1 MHLKIDRET
10 LLKAVGRTLGVVDRR
25 GTMPILANFLMQ
37 TDENRVVISATD
49 LEVSFRG
56 FYPAEVQEHGALT
69 VQAHYFYNLIK
80 ELPGEILDLEGTE
93 ASKLKIR
100 VGDARYQFH
109 GLPADTFPPVP
120 EITDQELVQVESRM
134 VKEMIEKTIFSVSV
148 DDLQYHLSSIYWERV
163 GFPRG
168 GPEQELPK
176 TDASLEGAP
185 GEEGAEPGLDYWLRL
200 ISTDGHRLT
209 LIERLLAE
217 SGQFPMDKGILIP
230 RKGMAEVIR
239 FLAEEEKVSLGL
251 GKQSLALKA
260 DDRYLFIRL
269 LTDKKFPDY
278 RRIIPETFAY
288 RFAINRRQ
296 FFDTIRRIALLST
309 ERFKGVILKLMP
321 DHVEVTFNNPEVGE
335 GREVVGLF
343 MEQGDPGGLP
353 MEIGFNAPY
362 FLEPLNS
369 MSSDMVILELNEK
382 DRPCRVVDQTDPH
395 YFSII
400 MPMSL

>member
-1 MHLKIDRET
+1 MRLSIDRET
-10 LLKAVGRTLGVVDRR
+10 LLKGVGRTLGVVDRR
-25 GTMPILANFLMQ
+25 GTMPILANFLLQ

-69 VQAHYFYNLIK
+69 VQAHYFFNLIK
-80 ELPGEILDLEGTE
+80 ELPGETLELTGTE
-93 ASKLKIR
+93 ASNLKIQ
-100 VGDARYQFH
+100 VGDARYQLH
-109 GLPADTFPPVP
+109 GLPADQFPPVP
-120 EITDQELVQVESRM
+120 EITDQELVQVESGM
-134 VKEMIEKTIFSVSV
+134 IKEMIEKTIFSVSA
-148 DDLQYHLSSIYWERV
+148 DDLQYHLSSIFWERV

-168 GPEQELPK
+168 GSEVEHIP
-176 TDASLEGAP
+176 
-185 GEEGAEPGLDYWLRL
+185 EEGVEADLDYWLRL

-209 LIERLLAE
+209 FIERPLPL
-217 SGQFPMDKGILIP
+217 SGQFAMAKGILIP

-269 LTDKKFPDY
+269 LLDKKFPDY

-288 RFAINRRQ
+288 RFAINRRIL
-296 FFDTIRRIALLST
+296 FDTIRRISLLST

-321 DHVEVTFNNPEVGE
+321 DHLEVTFNNPEVGE
-335 GREVVGLF
+335 GREVVGLL
-343 MEQGDPGGLP
+343 MEQGDPGALP
-353 MEIGFNAPY
+353 MEIGFNARY
-362 FLEPLNS
+362 FLEPLNA
-369 MSSDMVILELNEK
+369 MTSDMVILQVNEK
-382 DRPCRVVDQTDPH
+382 DRPCCLVDQTDPH
-395 YFSII
+395 YLSII

>member
-1 MHLKIDRET
+1 MRLSINRET
-10 LLKAVGRTLGVVDRR
+10 LLKGIGRTLGVVDRR
-25 GTMPILANFLMQ
+25 GTMPILANFLLQ

-69 VQAHYFYNLIK
+69 VQAHYFFNLIK
-80 ELPGEILDLEGTE
+80 ELPGETLELIGTDN
-93 ASKLKIR
+93 SNLKIQ
-100 VGDARYQFH
+100 VGDARYQLH
-109 GLPADTFPPVP
+109 GLPADQFPPVP
-120 EITDQELVQVESRM
+120 EITDQELVQVESGM
-134 VKEMIEKTIFSVSV
+134 VKEMIEKTIFSVSA

-163 GFPRG
+163 GLARG
-168 GPEQELPK
+168 EPGQPVGEVPAEG
-176 TDASLEGAP
+176 EGADQ
-185 GEEGAEPGLDYWLRL
+185 ERDYWLRL

-209 LIERLLAE
+209 LVERPLPE

-269 LTDKKFPDY
+269 LLDKKFPDY
-278 RRIIPETFAY
+278 RRIIPESFAY
-288 RFAINRRQ
+288 RFAINRRVL
-296 FFDTIRRIALLST
+296 FDTIRRIALLST

-321 DHVEVTFNNPEVGE
+321 DHLEVTFNNPEVGE

-343 MEQGDPGGLP
+343 MEQGDAGALP
-353 MEIGFNAPY
+353 MEIGFNARY
-362 FLEPLNS
+362 FLEPLNA
-369 MSSDMVILELNEK
+369 MASDMVILQVNEK
-382 DRPCRVVDQTDPH
+382 DRPCCLVDQTDPH
-395 YFSII
+395 YLSII